1 LGQILVSHTDAY
13 LIDFEG
19 EPMKPMSER
28 RAKTTPMRDV
38 AGFIRSLDYAAAT
51 VGRPDNDASLQPVR
65 ENRSKLL
72 VQFRRK
78 ATDAFLDAYWEIID
92 QVPALKLSRDH
103 AALLDL
109 MLIEKASYEILY
121 EAANRPTWLAIPMSG
136 LAELAMRIAPRRAP
150 ALAASSEQA

>member
-1 LGQILVSHTDAY
+1 
-13 LIDFEG
+13 
-19 EPMKPMSER
+19 
-28 RAKTTPMRDV
+28 
-38 AGFIRSLDYAAAT
+38 
-51 VGRPDNDASLQPVR
+51 
-65 ENRSKLL
+65 
-72 VQFRRK
+72 
-78 ATDAFLDAYWEIID
+78 
-92 QVPALKLSRDH
+92 VPALKLSRDH